1 MRYALCHRE
10 KEMEVVQE
18 KVEIAPVSQT
28 VGFEPEILAFCCE
41 H

>member
-1 MRYALCHRE
+1 
-10 KEMEVVQE
+10 MEAVQE

-28 VGFEPEILAFCCE
+28 AGVEPEILAFCCE